1 MQKFHYV
8 EDVNRTVTW
17 TEFPDSFYYTSKPN
31 AIKIIAQKHVES
43 FIKHY
48 LVNIFGGWILFV
60 ASVHSIKLLYS
71 YWFRFYCEWAEWFE
85 SLFVPISLRGKV
97 YFLWSTFY
105 KNWQTWTGLHF
116 FFTVIFLFS
125 NAQSLEWN
133 NYANIYTYIC
143 LYYTLALTRGES
155 NVHEIMDP
163 QTIFKCIE
171 WVMMVLL

>member
-105 KNWQTWTGLHF
+105 KNWQTWTGLHYVDLRRF
-116 FFTVIFLFS
+116 MPFSSVFTYCWYFSVIQYISMLLCGWYFS
-125 NAQSLEWN
+125 ILNFV
-133 NYANIYTYIC
+133 
-143 LYYTLALTRGES
+143 TLNVYPMKALVWT
-155 NVHEIMDP
+155 
-163 QTIFKCIE
+163 
-171 WVMMVLL
+171 LL